1 MEDIKRIEAFSL
13 YDFVLQIEEAAKSGY
28 RSTDT
33 NEGLPQSYGPGFYT
47 ATMVIDKVA
56 EVTPEPAQPA
66 QPTPAAPVRRGK
78 KPMSKQG

>member
-1 MEDIKRIEAFSL
+1 MEDFIRIEAFDL
-13 YDFVLQIEEAAKSGY
+13 YYFVLQIEEAAKSGY
-28 RSTDT
+28 SSTDT

-56 EVTPEPAQPA
+56 EVTSEPAR
-66 QPTPAAPVRRGK
+66 PTPAAPVRRGK